1 MFLLLLL
8 FWGLVMKLKKLLFLL
23 FILCTFN
30 LNCMEDLD
38 LMEGCETCVAKI
50 LIKKH
55 KDSFPYPEYFLPK
68 LLEKMLLIS
77 DASDYIYIIKMLGDK
92 NDPNSL
98 YRKFLSFMWDTQ
110 FGISSKEWVKDK
122 TIEESTGLINFYTLL
137 KKLEPDHVPVGYYNL
152 AKELEYPIDFAN
164 CYNQLQKLK
173 SE

>member
-1 MFLLLLL
+1 
-8 FWGLVMKLKKLLFLL
+8 MKLKKLLFLV
-23 FILCTFN
+23 FISCIFN

-38 LMEGCETCVAKI
+38 LMQSCETCVAKI

-55 KDSFPYPEYFLPK
+55 KDSFPYPKHFLPK

-77 DASDYIYIIKMLGDK
+77 DASDYIHIIKMLGAK

-98 YRKFLSFMWDTQ
+98 YRKFLYFIWDTQ
-110 FGISSKEWVKDK
+110 FGISSKEWLKDK
-122 TIEESTGLINFYTLL
+122 SIEESIDLIDFYNRLNE
-137 KKLEPDHVPVGYYNL
+137 LEPAHVPVAYYNL

-173 SE
+173 SDQN